1 MATITLLL
9 PERTRLPGPLPA
21 AIGRVLGRADRAEGE
36 RGSQAQ
42 LRRHFRLVPDH
53 WPVAALTRRVDAGDN
68 FDGSG
73 GNVADAWLRA
83 DPAHVAPDL
92 NGARLLGWGE
102 GLGLEADDV
111 RALLPALR
119 PLFGDAGFQLD
130 APHPARWYLRLP
142 EGTRLPALPGPEEAV
157 GDDLF
162 AALPQGGDAAAR
174 RWRALIT
181 EVQVVLHQHPRNR
194 ERAAQG
200 KPAIN
205 ALWFWGAGRLPASVQ
220 SRYLHVRSP
229 DPLLQGLAQMAGAAT
244 SAPAAADGGAAGD
257 SLVDMR
263 RLRSMDMLAAQALPP
278 LLQAMARREFDAL
291 QLDFEDGACFR
302 LQHGQRRWQFWRRPL
317 AILADAPGATA

>member
-162 AALPQGGDAAAR
+162 AALPDAEDAPLSHPVLTELADIDPD
-174 RWRALIT
+174 ALT
-181 EVQVVLHQHPRNR
+181 PREAL
-194 ERAAQG
+194 ERLY
-200 KPAIN
+200 
-205 ALWFWGAGRLPASVQ
+205 ALKRL
-220 SRYLHVRSP
+220 
-229 DPLLQGLAQMAGAAT
+229 
-244 SAPAAADGGAAGD
+244 AGD
-257 SLVDMR
+257 R
-263 RLRSMDMLAAQALPP
+263 KA
-278 LLQAMARREFDAL
+278 
-291 QLDFEDGACFR
+291 
-302 LQHGQRRWQFWRRPL
+302 
-317 AILADAPGATA
+317 

>member
-21 AIGRVLGRADRAEGE
+21 AIGRVLGRADREDGE
-36 RGSQAQ
+36 AGSRAQ
-42 LRRHFRLVPDH
+42 LRRHFKLVPDH
-53 WPVAALTRRVDAGDN
+53 WPVAALTRSVDAGDN
-68 FDGSG
+68 IAGAG
-73 GNVADAWLRA
+73 GNAADVWLRA

-102 GLGLEADDV
+102 GLGIESDDV

-119 PLFGDAGFQLD
+119 PVFGDAGFQLD

-142 EGTRLPALPGPEEAV
+142 EGTRLPTLLGPEEAV

-162 AALPQGGDAAAR
+162 ATLPQGDDAPAR

-205 ALWFWGAGRLPASVQ
+205 ALWFWGAGRLPTSVQ

-229 DPLLQGLAQMAGAAT
+229 DPLLQGLAKMAGAAI
-244 SAPAAADGGAAGD
+244 SAPNAADGGPAGD

-263 RLRSMDMLAAQALPP
+263 RLRSMEMLGTQALPP
-278 LLQAMARREFDAL
+278 LLQAMARGEFDAL
-291 QLDFEDGACFR
+291 KLDFEDGACFG
-302 LQHGQRRWQFWRRPL
+302 LEHGQRRWQFWRRPL
-317 AILADAPGATA
+317 VDLSGTTA

>member
-9 PERTRLPGPLPA
+9 PERTRLPGSLPA
-21 AIGRVLGRADRAEGE
+21 AIGRVLARADRSSGE
-36 RGSQAQ
+36 PGARAQ

-53 WPVAALTRRVDAGDN
+53 WPVAALTRLVDAG
-68 FDGSG
+68 GSG
-73 GNVADAWLRA
+73 GAGGHDADTWLRA
-83 DPAHVAPDL
+83 DPAYVAPDI
-92 NGARLLGWGE
+92 NGARLLGWGD
-102 GLGLEADDV
+102 GLGLEAEDV
-111 RALLPALR
+111 QALLPALR

-142 EGTRLPALPGPEEAV
+142 EGTRLPALSGPDEAL
-157 GDDLF
+157 GEDLF
-162 AALPQGGDAAAR
+162 AALPQGDDAAAR

-181 EVQVVLHQHPRNR
+181 EVQIVLHQHPRNR

-220 SRYLHVRSP
+220 SRYLHVRSQ
-229 DPLLQGLAQMAGAAT
+229 DALLQGLARMAGAA
-244 SAPAAADGGAAGD
+244 AAAPDAGDNGPAGD

-263 RLRSMDMLAAQALPP
+263 RLRSLELLGAQALPP
-278 LLQAMARREFDAL
+278 LLQAMARREYDEL
-291 QLDFEDGACFR
+291 QLDFEDGASFR

-317 AILADAPGATA
+317 AALAGSTG